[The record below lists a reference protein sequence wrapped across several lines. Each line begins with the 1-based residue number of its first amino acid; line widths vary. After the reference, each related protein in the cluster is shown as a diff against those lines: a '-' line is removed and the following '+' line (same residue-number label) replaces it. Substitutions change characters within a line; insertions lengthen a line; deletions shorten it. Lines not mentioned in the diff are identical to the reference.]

1 MSRRPAAHV
10 RGIGTL
16 HLAARQLITDRLA
29 VATVAVIVLVCSLLA
44 SALPRAMDRLLTD
57 GLRHAVNTSTPS
69 QRDLVM
75 RGAFLPPLQE
85 GQDPFA
91 PTRTMLDEI
100 HSGLPGKVRRQ
111 VGPGQYAVS
120 YTEMGAGEI
129 VPKPAERKG
138 VMNWGITT
146 QSGFADHVS
155 FVDGRAPEK
164 STTSPLPGVSADTY
178 PIGAYGAGDPTRAQ
192 LTIVEVAVSSRT
204 AEVAGV
210 GVGSRVKLGNN
221 LEMVVVGVY
230 EATDAE
236 DPYWGW
242 SQGVLRPSIV
252 VSPALGDIYK
262 PVVVAAESTWP
273 AVEQQIAYT
282 ISPQLLLRFPVSG
295 DGLQGRDTA
304 DLLALVRQAT
314 STPHTAPER
323 TLPGT
328 SFWTMLD
335 EFRLGTTLDRVL
347 VGELHAQAA
356 STAVVSVVVAGVL
369 GVALA
374 VLALAARLVVERRRR
389 HLALAVARGASPRQI
404 AVVMAAEGLLLG
416 VPAALIGAVL
426 AGVLVDGAPGLWG
439 IVLPL
444 LLGLAPAVLLPMLA
458 RPGGLR
464 AVRRDVTSRRGRR
477 FRLAAELLVAALAVA
492 GLVLLRRRGLD
503 SGSFDVVGGLV
514 TLGRDAEV
522 PDVGV
527 DPLLALTP
535 VLLALALALLLARVY
550 PRPVAALAALA
561 ARRRGAVPFLGAAR
575 AGRDATAGVLPLVV
589 LLLALAT
596 SVFGSVVASTSDR
609 GADDASW
616 QLLGAPARL
625 TGIGFTDDQLAAGR
639 KVEGVDSVA
648 GMATSSGEVNTERRR
663 MDVTVAGVD
672 AIAMTRV
679 QRGVPGAVP
688 LDDLVDNESAG
699 SGTSASNHVPVLV
712 STGVADVGQQIRLTV
727 ERVAVDAVV
736 VETADRIPGLLTS
749 GAFVVADRGVLANA
763 QADVPVPVAALVRL
777 TPGADGGSVGRSLRT
792 ALDTAA
798 PMVEQRDVV
807 TRVRSQPLVAGTLE
821 AFPAASVV
829 TAALSALAV
838 VLTLVVSAPDRT
850 QLLSRLRTLGLSGR
864 QARWLVVWEVAPLA
878 ATALAAGAVV
888 GVLVPW
894 WVLPAV
900 DLRAFTGGA
909 AQPLL
914 TVDWVRVLLIL
925 GGFVLVTA
933 VSLAIAVAA
942 NRRLRLGTVLRVGD

>member
-1 MSRRPAAHV
+1 
-10 RGIGTL
+10 
-16 HLAARQLITDRLA
+16 LA

-57 GLRHAVNTSTPS
+57 GLRHAVTTSTPS
-69 QRDLVM
+69 QRDLVL

-85 GQDPFA
+85 GEDPFA

-100 HSGLPGKVRRQ
+100 HAGLSEKLRRQ
-111 VGPGQYAVS
+111 VGTGQYATS
-120 YTEMGAGEI
+120 YTEIGKGDI
-129 VPKPAERKG
+129 VPQPTERKG

-146 QSGFADHVS
+146 QSGFADHVRY
-155 FVDGRAPEK
+155 VEGRPPEK
-164 STTSPLPGVSADTY
+164 STTGPLPGAPTDEV
-178 PIGAYGAGDPTRAQ
+178 GGYGTGDPTRSERT
-192 LTIVEVAVSSRT
+192 LVEVAVSSRT
-204 AEVAGV
+204 AEDAGV
-210 GVGSRVKLGNN
+210 GVGSHVKLGNN
-221 LEMVVVGVY
+221 LEMAVVGVY
-230 EATDAE
+230 EAVDAE

-242 SQGVLRPSIV
+242 SQGVLRPAV
-252 VSPALGDIYK
+252 EVSPGAGDIYK
-262 PVVVAAESTWP
+262 PVAFAAESTWP
-273 AVEQQIAYT
+273 AVEHQIAYSV
-282 ISPQLLLRFPVSG
+282 SPQLLLRFPVSG
-295 DGLQGRDTA
+295 EGLQAQDTA
-304 DLLALVRQAT
+304 ELLALVRQAT

-323 TLPGT
+323 TIPGV
-328 SFWTMLD
+328 SFWALLS
-335 EFRLGTTLDRVL
+335 EFRLGTILDTVL
-347 VGELHAQAA
+347 VGQLHAQAA

-389 HLALAVARGASPRQI
+389 HLALAVARGASPRQV

-416 VPAALIGAVL
+416 VPAAVLGAVL

-439 IVLPL
+439 LVLPL
-444 LLGLAPAVLLPMLA
+444 LLGLAPAVLLPLLA

-477 FRLAAELLVAALAVA
+477 FRLAAEILVAALALA

-514 TLGRDAEV
+514 TLGRGSEM

-535 VLLALALALLLARVY
+535 VLLALALALLLARLY
-550 PRPVAALAALA
+550 PRPVAALAAVA

-639 KVEGVDSVA
+639 EVEGVDSLA
-648 GMATSSGEVNTERRR
+648 GMSTTSGEVTTERRR
-663 MDVTVAGVD
+663 LDVTVAELD
-672 AIAMTRV
+672 AVAMTRV
-679 QRGVPGAVP
+679 QQGIPGAVP
-688 LDDLVDNESAG
+688 LDALVRNESGGSDGAG
-699 SGTSASNHVPVLV
+699 PAAVPVLV
-712 STGVADVGQQIRLTV
+712 SAGVADVGDQISLTV
-727 ERVAVDAVV
+727 ERTAVDAVV
-736 VETADRIPGLLTS
+736 VATAERIPGLLTS
-749 GAFVVADRGVLANA
+749 GAFVVADRGVLTEAG
-763 QADVPVPVAALVRL
+763 ADVPVPVAALVRF
-777 TPGADGGSVGRSLRT
+777 TPGANGDALGRPLTT

-807 TRVRSQPLVAGTLE
+807 TRVRSQPLVSGTLD
-821 AFPAASVV
+821 AFPVASVV
-829 TAALSALAV
+829 TAALSGLAV
-838 VLTLVVSAPDRT
+838 VLALVVSAPERT
-850 QLLSRLRTLGLSGR
+850 RLLSRLRTLGLAGR
-864 QARWLVVWEVAPLA
+864 QVGWLVVWEVAPLA
-878 ATALAAGAVV
+878 VTALVAGAVM

-900 DLRAFTGGA
+900 DLRAFTGGS
-909 AQPLL
+909 AQPVL
-914 TVDWVRVLLIL
+914 TVDWVRVRLIL

-933 VSLAIAVAA
+933 VSLAIAVAS
-942 NRRLRLGTVLRVGD
+942 NRRLRLGSVLRVGD